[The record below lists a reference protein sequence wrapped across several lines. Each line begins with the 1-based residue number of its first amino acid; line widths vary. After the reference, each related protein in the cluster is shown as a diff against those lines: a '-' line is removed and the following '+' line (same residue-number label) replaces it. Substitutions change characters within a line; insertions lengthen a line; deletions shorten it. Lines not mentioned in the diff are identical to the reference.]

1 MYIHIYMNT
10 HTHTLSLS
18 LSLSL
23 THSHTQV
30 GDIGT
35 WVPSHKVD
43 LVTVCESIYFC
54 HDPQAALSH
63 MVSKCLK
70 PGGVLALTVDCYQG
84 NAVSQ
89 RWAKDLGVPMHCKSE
104 EEWKHMLEQAG
115 LTHVKLWRSKRNWF
129 PRTHSLRKGTLVL
142 TGCKSTRAREHEA
155 DAPLCADPGSAHTPP
170 PALSRGS
177 AANESK
183 LKRSSSVTSSAHRSH
198 HPHIFNGSTVVLKSN
213 SAR

>member
-1 MYIHIYMNT
+1 MNIRT
-10 HTHTLSLS
+10 HTHTHSLS
-18 LSLSL
+18 LSLSHTHTH
-23 THSHTQV
+23 THSLTNTQV

-54 HDPQAALSH
+54 HNPQAALSH

-89 RWAKDLGVPMHCKSE
+89 RWARDLGVPMHCIKE

-142 TGCKSTRAREHEA
+142 TGCKNTHAREHEA
-155 DAPLCADPGSAHTPP
+155 DVPLRADPG
-170 PALSRGS
+170 
-177 AANESK
+177 
-183 LKRSSSVTSSAHRSH
+183 
-198 HPHIFNGSTVVLKSN
+198 VV
-213 SAR
+213 